1 LNEAIDKAA
10 KLIEYEEKEDI
21 NVSPTEEKKLKN
33 TRIINQIQNNPASL
47 EESRKLREKN
57 ERVQYHTS
65 LPNNQLWQRVITP
78 EGSIIVRVN
87 QGHRFYVDLLNE
99 ISNNE
104 ISEMLIETFLY
115 ILATSEYKAIYS
127 GKYEEKV
134 YENIMTD
141 FREIVGS
148 NLSDYVKRLDK
159 SIFKS

>member
-1 LNEAIDKAA
+1 M
-10 KLIEYEEKEDI
+10 
-21 NVSPTEEKKLKN
+21 
-33 TRIINQIQNNPASL
+33 
-47 EESRKLREKN
+47 
-57 ERVQYHTS
+57 QYHTS